1 MIFETEPAGD
11 TTSIKYPRPN
21 ILLVD
26 LDVATEA
33 TLQAEGYN
41 VSSGSFGTPYKVPKK
56 DTLIP
61 VINNGNLMKSSV
73 SEQEIVIVNLLSGE
87 ALDEI
92 QGEKHT
98 SEGEDD
104 WWAKCSHGVV
114 DPRPRLMAYLQKDF
128 GRIVE
133 HGGVFVMFADY
144 RHEQDLFWGH
154 YEPGYGFVNNFE
166 LPFDNWSFL
175 EHLRADCLDVAPDQ
189 GKKISV
195 IEADF
200 PLRTVLSKYVGDAH
214 FLCTLQGTTGEWWY
228 PIAEN
233 KYGASVA
240 GVLIPQNS
248 KGFMLILPQLRDK
261 SGFLSALLRE
271 ALPEIAPHLFPYVEG
286 ARWVQRPE
294 YEIPRIL
301 ELKSQ
306 IQEIEDEA
314 KKQVIEL
321 EQDIEAQRDE
331 VSYQHALISAT
342 GRPLVLAVHKALE
355 TLGFK
360 SVVDVDETEES
371 QDSGF
376 LNEDLQIHDSSPI
389 LLIEVKGIGNLPK
402 DEDALAVFKYEAT
415 RMKEW
420 NRTDVKGLSIINHQR
435 YIPALDR
442 ENKAT
447 FRNVVLES
455 AQKQKIGLLTTWDLH
470 RLLRSYLRNHWSHEQ
485 VGNILYRNGR
495 IHPIPEHYEFVGI
508 VERFI
513 EELGVVGVK
522 LTEGEIRQGDRI
534 AFELPV
540 EFLEQNAESLHIENE
555 KVAKAS
561 RESLVGIETKLTKGQ
576 AKQGTRVY
584 RVI

>member
-1 MIFETEPAGD
+1 MIFETESASD
-11 TTSIKYPRPN
+11 TTSIKYPQPN

-26 LDVATEA
+26 MSSETETA
-33 TLQAEGYN
+33 LKAKGYN
-41 VSSGSFGTPYKVPKK
+41 VSSGSFGVPYKVTR
-56 DTLIP
+56 DDSYLP
-61 VINNGNLMKSSV
+61 VIVNGNLTKSAV
-73 SEQEIVIVNLLSGE
+73 SEQDIVIVDLVSSNSLEE
-87 ALDEI
+87 A

-98 SEGEDD
+98 SQGELD
-104 WWAKCSHGVV
+104 WWAKCSQGII
-114 DPRPRLMAYLQKDF
+114 DPRPRLMAQLREDF
-128 GRIVE
+128 DRIVE
-133 HGGVFVMFADY
+133 HGGVLVVFADNRY
-144 RHEQDLFWGH
+144 QQDLYLARNPQH
-154 YEPGYGFVNNFE
+154 YGFQIESNIS
-166 LPFDNWSFL
+166 FDNWSFSNFL
-175 EHLRADCLDVAPDQ
+175 EPYQLRVTGDP
-189 GKKISV
+189 GSKIFVS
-195 IEADF
+195 DSDHS
-200 PLRTVLSKYVGDAH
+200 LRQLLSKHATSARFV
-214 FLCTLQGTTGEWWY
+214 CTLQGTIGDRWI
-228 PIAEN
+228 PLAEN
-233 KYGASVA
+233 KYGGAVA
-240 GVLIPQNS
+240 GALIPANR
-248 KGFMLILPQLRDK
+248 KGLILVLPRIKDEPK
-261 SGFLSALLRE
+261 FLSSLLE
-271 ALPEIAPHLFPYVEG
+271 EVLPEIAPTLFPYVEG
-286 ARWVQRPE
+286 ARWLQRTE

-331 VSYQHALISAT
+331 ASYQHALISAT

-371 QDSGF
+371 KDSGF

-402 DEDALAVFKYEAT
+402 DEDALAVSKYEAT